1 MTTIRTALTMAIQ
14 PGAEARYRTWLTGA
28 IDELAILYART
39 GVLSK
44 TVMVAGRT
52 LISHYE
58 CERPDSVAQAFAQ
71 PEAVAMMNGPLSSLL
86 DPTVPPAFYENL
98 LTWRN
103 PVNYVPIHAAL
114 MLNVKP
120 GQEAAYRQ
128 WAQHGAAAQFD
139 AVWRRH
145 NIALKEILISGT
157 SLISHYECRDHA
169 SILATFGEPEAAEAM
184 ATNLGPLL
192 ELDPTKPLEVFEEV
206 LTWKAPLLK
215 AG

>member
-1 MTTIRTALTMAIQ
+1 MTIIRTALTMTLQ
-14 PGAEARYRTWLTGA
+14 PGAEAGYRQWLASA
-28 IDELAILYART
+28 IDELAVVYART

-44 TVMVAGRT
+44 TVMLAGST

-58 CERPDSVAQAFAQ
+58 VEKPDSVAQAFAQ
-71 PEAVAMMNGPLSSLL
+71 PEAVAMLSGPLARLL
-86 DPTVPPAFYENL
+86 DLSVPSNFYENL

-103 PVNYVPIHAAL
+103 NVNYVPIHAAL

-120 GQEAAYRQ
+120 GQEAAYRA
-128 WAQHGAAAQFD
+128 WAQNGAAAQFD

-145 NIALKEILISGT
+145 DIALKEILISGT

-169 SILATFGEPEAAEAM
+169 SILATFGEPEAAQAM
-184 ATNLGPLL
+184 ATNLGPML
-192 ELDPTKPLEVFEEV
+192 ELDVNKPLQVFEEV
-206 LTWKAPLLK
+206 LTWRAPLRK